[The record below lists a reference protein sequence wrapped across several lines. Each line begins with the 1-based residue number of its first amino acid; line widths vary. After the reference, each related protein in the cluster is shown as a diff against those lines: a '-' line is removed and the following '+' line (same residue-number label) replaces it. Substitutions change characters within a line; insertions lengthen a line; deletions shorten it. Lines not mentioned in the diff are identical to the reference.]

1 MRLPAERPPLAA
13 QWFLWIL
20 ASVAGLGLL
29 YAMLSGRDRD
39 DTEATDT
46 EERRGYYLTDA
57 TLTEM
62 GADGHPRLVV
72 RARSIE
78 QQLSDQSVLLK
89 DLKLDYRTETNEMWT
104 VTSKDGRMPP
114 DRQSLLLEGDVVVT
128 GATRRGSP
136 VIHTDTLS
144 YDTATNLI
152 QTSDVVN
159 IRFGHNDLR
168 GRGLRANLN
177 SGTLQLES
185 NINGRF
191 QP

>member
-1 MRLPAERPPLAA
+1 MRPPAERPPLAA

-20 ASVAGLGLL
+20 AIIAGLGLL
-29 YAMLSGRDRD
+29 YAILSDRDRD
-39 DTEATDT
+39 DTETTGT

-62 GADGHPRLVV
+62 GPDGHPRLVV
-72 RARSIE
+72 RAKLIE

-89 DLKLDYRTETNEMWT
+89 DLKLDYRTDTNEMWT
-104 VTSKDGRMPP
+104 VTSHGGRMPP
-114 DRQSLLLEGDVVVT
+114 DRRSLLLAGDVVVT
-128 GATRRGSP
+128 GSTRRGSP
-136 VIHTDTLS
+136 EIHTDTLS